1 MKMEWG
7 KDLDPVDKV
16 EIVANGFKVLR
27 QMAHGADSVQ
37 RLVQAFPGLLIDV
50 SDMIMQNVE

>member
-1 MKMEWG
+1 MEWG